1 MTTPAANKGQR
12 HQFLPAR
19 LTSGG
24 IAQVPWNGSGDLI
37 AAASADGLIDLPVGT
52 AYNTG
57 HTARFL
63 PFIGWQTGTTGRM
76 PERQPRRG

>member
-1 MTTPAANKGQR
+1 MTAPAVNKGQR

-19 LTSGG
+19 FTSGG

-37 AAASADGLIDLPVGT
+37 AAASADGLIDLPVGA

-57 HTARFL
+57 HVARFM
-63 PFIGWQTGTTGRM
+63 PFVGWQAGNAGNLPARPTKK
-76 PERQPRRG
+76 